1 MALDTARLYNKCSVT
16 WIGCACCSRAERQ
29 APSAEVESLRTVQH
43 VRGQFGQVPV
53 QPRFLLIMDVMCV
66 VGQCLRLTQEEV
78 QRSPVL
84 TRLEADGATGAVP
97 LPFLMKFLRL
107 WKHRVV
113 DQYLSA
119 DDLVSVIE
127 VRVAAC
133 QSSRIFKQIICAGH
147 AAMNV
152 ISVVLE

>member
-1 MALDTARLYNKCSVT
+1 MVPDIARPLNECSDTG
-16 WIGCACCSRAERQ
+16 IGCACSSRAERQ
-29 APSAEVESLRTVQH
+29 APSADVDSLRTVQH
-43 VRGQFGQVPV
+43 VRGQTGQIPV
-53 QPRFLLIMDVMCV
+53 EPRFLFIMNVMCV

-97 LPFLMKFLRL
+97 LPFLMKFLSL

-113 DQYLSA
+113 DQELSA

-133 QSSRIFKQIICAGH
+133 QELPHFLTNKLCRAC
-147 AAMNV
+147 
-152 ISVVLE
+152 